1 MTKPLLIIS
10 FFILILKIS
19 VAQNLLNVNE
29 IFDFNIGDK
38 FQYTFSINDNTP
50 PNADRYT
57 ITDKYFSDN
66 SDTVFY
72 IRLNDSY
79 YTTFVNGNP
88 PYLEYHFQTII
99 DTVYYTNLDSL
110 ISNSIYWIPY
120 NPDMYTYDT
129 LIYSSG
135 YFCDSLINGYYYTTQ
150 FFEPDHFS
158 KKYGKGIGL
167 VRRYYSYPSQ
177 YEEWE
182 YSLFYYE
189 KDGIGCGVPDNTTT
203 IDYIENSN
211 EINVYPNP
219 ADDYFI
225 IDFKTLGDTE
235 INIFSSDG
243 KLIDKKSISNQ
254 SFLYD
259 SSSLKAG
266 IYFIY
271 IKTSSYSYSKKL
283 LIR

>member
-1 MTKPLLIIS
+1 MTKPFLFTSI
-10 FFILILKIS
+10 FILILKFS
-19 VAQNLLNVNE
+19 VAQSLLNVNE
-29 IFDFNIGDK
+29 IFIGSTDE
-38 FQYTFSINDNTP
+38 YTL

-66 SDTVFY
+66 SDTIFY

-110 ISNSIYWIPY
+110 ISKSIYWVPY
-120 NPDMYTYDT
+120 NPNMYTYDT
-129 LIYSSG
+129 LIYSSD

-150 FFEPDHFS
+150 FFEPEHFS
-158 KKYGKGIGL
+158 KEYGKGIGL
-167 VRRYYSYPSQ
+167 VSNYYSYPSEF
-177 YEEWE
+177 YEWD

-203 IDYIENSN
+203 INYIENSN
-211 EINVYPNP
+211 EICVYPNP
-219 ADDYFI
+219 ANDYFI
-225 IDFKTLGDTE
+225 IYFKTLGDAE
-235 INIFSSDG
+235 INIFSSEG
-243 KLIDKKSISNQ
+243 KLIDKKSICNQ
-254 SFLYD
+254 MFFYD
-259 SSSLKAG
+259 SSLLKAG
-266 IYFIY
+266 IYFIN
-271 IKTSSYSYSKKL
+271 IKTSSNLYSEKL